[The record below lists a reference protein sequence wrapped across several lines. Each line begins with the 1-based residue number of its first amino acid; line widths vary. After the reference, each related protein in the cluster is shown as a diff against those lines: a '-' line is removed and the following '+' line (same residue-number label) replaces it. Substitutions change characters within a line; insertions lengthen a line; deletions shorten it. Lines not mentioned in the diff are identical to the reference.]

1 MYGPADPADVR
12 QVPGLLEVLE
22 ALRPTAADRDK
33 VPDRVTVKPNTKF
46 HIGRCGNDVSELTVG
61 SASYPFSWYT
71 VEFSEGEEHWW
82 LDLRCCCCF
91 AFFFRPSNM

>member
-46 HIGRCGNDVSELTVG
+46 HIGQCGVGELTVG
-61 SASYPFSWYT
+61 ELSVFVVY
-71 VEFSEGEEHWW
+71 G
-82 LDLRCCCCF
+82 RIQ
-91 AFFFRPSNM
+91 